1 MMADRMA
8 AGLHVGFQALTVAA
22 APATWGQAMDV
33 PEMRLN
39 CDGCFWPAGS
49 DDVGIQD
56 ARMFT
61 PGAATS
67 GCIMQIHLH
76 SLNCKAIHV
85 DHLSCTI
92 SVPKYKFCWKAN
104 SAF

>member
-22 APATWGQAMDV
+22 APATWGHAMDV

-39 CDGCFWPAGS
+39 CDGCFWPAGR

-67 GCIMQIHLH
+67 GLRMFPVCADGPLDE
-76 SLNCKAIHV
+76 K
-85 DHLSCTI
+85 
-92 SVPKYKFCWKAN
+92 
-104 SAF
+104 

>member
-33 PEMRLN
+33 PETRLN

-49 DDVGIQD
+49 DVVGIHD

-67 GCIMQIHLH
+67 GCIYDMDALVCIH
-76 SLNCKAIHV
+76 N
-85 DHLSCTI
+85 TI
-92 SVPKYKFCWKAN
+92 SITWPRAGLG
-104 SAF
+104 